1 MTPGTD
7 VGSATSLESFVASAF
22 DGFAG
27 DSGSG
32 SEVETPQ
39 QTDDSDAPGAQP
51 VEPDAD
57 ASAIPSDS
65 EGASDDG
72 DDADDASLDPNAPL
86 DDSPTTDADDGESLV
101 ASAIPFAYRVNGEE
115 RTFDDLKVIPGK
127 GAVITD
133 DALPKLQQRL
143 SERDALYETSQQQYQ
158 KYQQLESL
166 TAFKT
171 VGPDGTEQILTG
183 APALEAQRVTMARTE
198 AILNTVAEVFDN
210 PNLFRSL
217 LMLDDK
223 GNVVADPN
231 ALATLTT
238 RAENAAMKA
247 ERSVQLQFR
256 QHQLPSSQTPAA
268 QTPNVEAVAP
278 SVVENT
284 AKQLG
289 VTSLTPEDKT
299 FLASMLPRFVRP
311 ATHQD
316 LALSPSLKLGEP
328 VVDTA
333 FGELLQRQA
342 TVQATTAK
350 TVQTASAVSKE
361 NAARLAA
368 AKAGKTVVQQHTR
381 NAPRRAEPKVDQRA
395 KDADDAWTMM
405 QNLAAG
411 RF

>member
-27 DSGSG
+27 DSGSSDDG
-32 SEVETPQ
+32 APST
-39 QTDDSDAPGAQP
+39 TDDQASPGAQP
-51 VEPDAD
+51 VETDTAAD
-57 ASAIPSDS
+57 VGPSDS
-65 EGASDDG
+65 EGDATDTDDSEHETP
-72 DDADDASLDPNAPL
+72 ADPNAPL
-86 DDSPTTDADDGESLV
+86 DSSTTAADDSESLV
-101 ASAIPFAYRVNGEE
+101 AAAVPFSYRVNGQE

-143 SERDALYETSQQQYQ
+143 SERDTLYENSQQQYQ

-166 TAFKT
+166 TAYKT
-171 VGPDGTEQILTG
+171 VGADGKEQVLTG
-183 APALEAQRVTMARTE
+183 APAIEAQRVTMARTE
-198 AILNTVAEVFDN
+198 AILNTIAEVFDN

-217 LMLDDK
+217 LMV
-223 GNVVADPN
+223 NEQNQVVADPN
-231 ALATLTT
+231 ALSNLTT

-247 ERSVQLQFR
+247 ERGVQQQF
-256 QHQLPSSQTPAA
+256 QHQPVVPQSPQASQTPDV
-268 QTPNVEAVAP
+268 QAVAP
-278 SVVENT
+278 TVVENT

-289 VTSLTPEDKT
+289 VSSLTSDDKT
-299 FLASMLPRFVRP
+299 FLAEMLPRFVRP

-316 LALSPSLKLGEP
+316 VALSPSLKLGEP
-328 VVDTA
+328 VVDSA
-333 FGELLQRQA
+333 FGDLLQRQA
-342 TVQATTAK
+342 TLQTNSAK
-350 TVQTASAVSKE
+350 TVQAASTVSKE

-368 AKAGKTVVQQHTR
+368 AKVGKTVVQSHTR
-381 NAPRRAEPKVDQRA
+381 NAPTRPAPKVDQRA

-405 QNLAAG
+405 ENLAAG